1 MRVEIVYAEP
11 EKQTLLT
18 LDIES
23 GENCKTVLQSSGI
36 LEQYNLSLDSI
47 QIGIFS
53 NCVELDY
60 VLQENDR
67 IEIYRPLT
75 IDPKDARRLRAEKK
89 RKEQK
94 LEGFGA

>member
-1 MRVEIVYAEP
+1 MRVEIVYANP
-11 EKQTLLT
+11 EKQTLLA
-18 LDIES
+18 LDVKE
-23 GENCKTVLQSSGI
+23 GTDCKAVLVSSGI
-36 LEQYNLSLDSI
+36 LEQYNLSLDGI

-53 NCVELDY
+53 NGVELDY